1 MIVFII
7 IQSIGN
13 FLVGILIVIL
23 SHTGNLVYNL
33 EFYLILQFNTIYT
46 LQRSHRDVEIN

>member
-1 MIVFII
+1 MVVFII

-13 FLVGILIVIL
+13 LTLIVIL
-23 SHTGNLVYNL
+23 SHTGNLVCDL